1 MEQLFACFSRLLG
14 FARFSKLDVFG
25 CFSKLDVDDLTG
37 GQGGLMPDLGGGIEE
52 VAIEPEPDDGA
63 LAGPRAEE
71 LEMFVCFR
79 LTPEFDLWQKF
90 C

>member
-1 MEQLFACFSRLLG
+1 MEELFACFSRLLG
-14 FARFSKLDVFG
+14 FARFSKLEVFG

-79 LTPEFDLWQKF
+79 LTPEFDLLRKF